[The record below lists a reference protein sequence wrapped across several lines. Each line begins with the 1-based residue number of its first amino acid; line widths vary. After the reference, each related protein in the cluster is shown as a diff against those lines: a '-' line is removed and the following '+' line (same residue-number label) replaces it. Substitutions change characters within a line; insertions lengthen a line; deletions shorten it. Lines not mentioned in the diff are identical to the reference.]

1 MTSTKTDPIDDIETS
16 VSSVLSSINTSPR
29 SPTFQ
34 SFSPRMSV
42 SSSPI
47 GHQKMNSASELS
59 TYSYRDSGYFRDTL
73 TREQMSAQRT
83 IKELEKKVTDL
94 TTEIERSKTDH
105 QESIDLN
112 RTHVRKIKQL
122 ELELSQVKIVNK
134 TMLEDNKKHQLML
147 NEKDAEYRK
156 LKELYENE
164 LAKNATLSKNSSD
177 LDVEINRSGGSLVG
191 ERVHK
196 ECDHTLIEELQNEI
210 KTLKDDNQSMNQYIQ
225 KMLNRIMEVDGFEET
240 LATNW
245 TPESHKKLPKVNT
258 RVSAPVT
265 PVTSNNSSINSL
277 PLKPRNKSL
286 SDFKFPTVTPS
297 NFSTANSS
305 SSSSPTTAN
314 SKFSLTPLTTSLINS
329 LTVKEEIII
338 DNDSGLNNNSDTASR
353 KSRTSD
359 DYSVTN
365 APRRTQNLNSGS
377 NNNKRFSI
385 LKWGSYAFG
394 TNAAALAAAKK
405 DDPRMKPIL
414 LVEKNRE

>member
-1 MTSTKTDPIDDIETS
+1 MTSTKTDPINDIETS
-16 VSSVLSSINTSPR
+16 VTSVLSSINTSPH

-34 SFSPRMSV
+34 SFSPRTSV
-42 SSSPI
+42 PSSPI
-47 GHQKMNSASELS
+47 GHQKMNSSSEI
-59 TYSYRDSGYFRDTL
+59 TTHSYRDSGYFRDTL

-83 IKELEKKVTDL
+83 IKELEKKVADL
-94 TTEIERSKTDH
+94 TAEIDRSKSEH

-112 RTHVRKIKQL
+112 RTHVRKIKQM

-134 TMLEDNKKHQLML
+134 TMLDDNKKYQSML
-147 NEKDAEYRK
+147 NDKDAE

-164 LAKNATLSKNSSD
+164 VAKNAALSKKVTDSSD
-177 LDVEINRSGGSLVG
+177 LDVEINRSGG

-196 ECDHTLIEELQNEI
+196 ESDHTLIEELQNEI
-210 KTLKDDNQSMNQYIQ
+210 KSLKEDNQSMNQYIQ

-245 TPESHKKLPKVNT
+245 TPDSQKKISKVNNSRT
-258 RVSAPVT
+258 SAPVS
-265 PVTSNNSSINSL
+265 PSPKNTSNDSSNDSL

-286 SDFKFPTVTPS
+286 SDFKFPRTTPPS
-297 NFSTANSS
+297 NSSTANSS
-305 SSSSPTTAN
+305 SSPTTTT

-329 LTVKEEIII
+329 LSSQNVNEEIII
-338 DNDSGLNNNSDTASR
+338 ENDSDNSSNGLRPN
-353 KSRTSD
+353 
-359 DYSVTN
+359 TN
-365 APRRTQNLNSGS
+365 VPRRSQTMSNGS
-377 NNNKRFSI
+377 NKRFSI

-405 DDPRMKPIL
+405 EDPRMKPIL

>member
-1 MTSTKTDPIDDIETS
+1 MTPSKTS
-16 VSSVLSSINTSPR
+16 VTSVLSSINTSPR

-34 SFSPRMSV
+34 SFSPRTSV
-42 SSSPI
+42 PSSPI
-47 GHQKMNSASELS
+47 GHQKMNSSSEI
-59 TYSYRDSGYFRDTL
+59 TTHSYRDSGYFRDTL

-83 IKELEKKVTDL
+83 IKELEKKVADL
-94 TTEIERSKTDH
+94 TAEIDRSKSEH

-112 RTHVRKIKQL
+112 RTHVRKIKQM

-134 TMLEDNKKHQLML
+134 TMLDDNKKYQSML
-147 NEKDAEYRK
+147 NDKDAE

-164 LAKNATLSKNSSD
+164 VAKNAALSKNATDSSD
-177 LDVEINRSGGSLVG
+177 LDVEINRSGG

-196 ECDHTLIEELQNEI
+196 ESDHTLIEELQNEI
-210 KTLKDDNQSMNQYIQ
+210 KTLKEDNQSMNQYIQ

-245 TPESHKKLPKVNT
+245 TPESQKKISKVNNSRT
-258 RVSAPVT
+258 SAPVS
-265 PVTSNNSSINSL
+265 PSPKSTSNDSSNDSL

-286 SDFKFPTVTPS
+286 SDFKFPRTTPPS
-297 NFSTANSS
+297 NSSTANSS
-305 SSSSPTTAN
+305 SPTTTT

-329 LTVKEEIII
+329 LSSQNVNEEIII
-338 DNDSGLNNNSDTASR
+338 DNDSGLNNADTTARKVRGSEDNSSNGLR
-353 KSRTSD
+353 PN
-359 DYSVTN
+359 TN
-365 APRRTQNLNSGS
+365 VPRRSQTMSNGS
-377 NNNKRFSI
+377 NKRFSI

-405 DDPRMKPIL
+405 EDPRMKPIL